1 MSYLFCNVGWMK
13 DYKGQNENDE
23 IVGGGSYIKQ
33 AYETITS
40 IPLKQHIDA
49 FGITIYKKCPV
60 TG

>member
-1 MSYLFCNVGWMK
+1 MMK
-13 DYKGQNENDE
+13 LLVADLN
-23 IVGGGSYIKQ
+23 IKQ
-33 AYETITS
+33 AYEIIAS